1 MKKILYLLLSLIIIL
16 TLVGCGSPAV
26 VAPTPAP
33 APAPAPAM
41 TVQPA
46 LTAEGISN
54 GLKANGLPMANIVVL
69 TEETDTNKLLGRPN
83 QYTSKTSFE
92 DTRVTDSKV
101 GGTVEVFANPTDAKT
116 RKDYV
121 ERISSSSPMFL
132 QYIYLKGNVLVRIE
146 KELTPSQAAEYEAAL
161 SKIVK

>member
-16 TLVGCGSPAV
+16 ALVGCGSPAV
-26 VAPTPAP
+26 VAPAP
-33 APAPAPAM
+33 TS
-41 TVQPA
+41 TVAAQPV
-46 LTAEGISN
+46 TAKGISDS
-54 GLKANGLPMANIVVL
+54 LKANGLPMTNIVVL
-69 TEETDTNKLLGRPN
+69 TEATDTNKLLGRPN

-132 QYIYLKGNVLVRIE
+132 QYIYLKGNVLIRIE
-146 KELTPSQAAEYEAAL
+146 KDLTPSQATEYEVVL
-161 SKIVK
+161 DKIVK